1 MSRLMGDLIVHLEG
15 HCMEQSSIPKRI
27 GVEEQTNSKK
37 AFKSSSNFLT
47 VKFEIS
53 QPIAN

>member
-1 MSRLMGDLIVHLEG
+1 MGDLIVHLEG
-15 HCMEQSSIPKRI
+15 HCIEQSSIPKRI